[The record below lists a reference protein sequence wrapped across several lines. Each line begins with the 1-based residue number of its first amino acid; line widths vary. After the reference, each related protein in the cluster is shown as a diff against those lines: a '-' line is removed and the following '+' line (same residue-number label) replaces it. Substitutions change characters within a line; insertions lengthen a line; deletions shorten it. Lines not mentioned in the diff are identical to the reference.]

1 MKSVIKE
8 LISYQNFPVIT
19 VVTSLGLT
27 VHENETKV
35 RRALGYAFDLTPKRL
50 LKVDRDIFFARLELM
65 LAEMSAV
72 EHPKGVTVFVG
83 KDLVRILPL
92 NYAAEDRI
100 VIDRACALSEVVYS
114 ATMFPCFNVI
124 VLSSKGAQ
132 VYRTSGE
139 HLVEVKSCQLVDYVS
154 RLIESRVDASKA
166 VQSVDG
172 NNEKAGGCYVHK
184 LHHAFLAL
192 LKNLDFPAIVIGS
205 DRIGPLCPEM
215 TKYISGVAEGDFD
228 FVSTAEIGRLATEI
242 ADEWVKSK
250 MQHGIAAIENFRRYK
265 KLASAADEVTTL
277 IEDGCVEKVYFEGLP
292 ATAVTECDSH
302 KRTLMDKIVSSAL
315 KKGAEVLFL
324 PAKSL
329 SEYSG
334 MVAGLRY

>member
-27 VHENETKV
+27 VHENETKL

-65 LAEMSAV
+65 LAEMSTV

-83 KDLVRILPL
+83 KDLVRIFPL

-139 HLVEVKSCQLVDYVS
+139 HLVEIKSCQLVDYVS
-154 RLIESRVDASKA
+154 RLIESHIDASKA
-166 VQSVDG
+166 VQADNGKNG
-172 NNEKAGGCYVHK
+172 NASGCYAQK

-228 FVSTAEIGRLATEI
+228 FVSNAEIGRLATEI

-250 MQHGIAAIENFRRYK
+250 MQHGMTAIENFRRYK
-265 KLASAADEVTTL
+265 KLASEVDEVAAL
-277 IEDGCVEKVYFEGLP
+277 VEEGSVEKIYLEELP
-292 ATAVTECDSH
+292 ATTVTECISH
-302 KRTLMDKIVSSAL
+302 KLNLIDKLVGSAL
-315 KKGAEVLFL
+315 RSGTEIFFL
-324 PAKSL
+324 PSIKLCEFNGLA
-329 SEYSG
+329 
-334 MVAGLRY
+334 AGLRY